1 MALLSGYGHFVVP
14 EHRKDNVF
22 CLYYND
28 MMCDPDK
35 TLADLSAITGVEINE
50 FVRGEYL
57 AHLEKHKVFLE
68 SVV

>member
-1 MALLSGYGHFVVP
+1 
-14 EHRKDNVF
+14 
-22 CLYYND
+22 

-35 TLADLSAITGVEINE
+35 TLAGLSSITGVEIND